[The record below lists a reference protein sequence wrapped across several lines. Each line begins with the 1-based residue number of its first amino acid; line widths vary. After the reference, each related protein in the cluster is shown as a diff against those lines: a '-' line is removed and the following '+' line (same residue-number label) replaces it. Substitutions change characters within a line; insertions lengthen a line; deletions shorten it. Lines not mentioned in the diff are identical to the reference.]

1 MTREI
6 MDERKKR
13 ILRVITD
20 DYIAS
25 AEPVGSR
32 TIARKY
38 DLGLSPATIR
48 NEMADLEE
56 EGYLQQPHTSAGRVP
71 SDRGYRY
78 YVDALMERR
87 RLRPEEVAAVKREM
101 VARERALHN
110 VIHQTARVLSQFTH
124 YPSLV
129 LTPDRYSAV
138 FKYVR
143 LLRLN
148 EGNVLVLMVTDTGQV
163 ENKVIECDPG
173 LSDSEFEHLSNM
185 LNERLHDHPVGAVKV
200 SLENE
205 IQVQM
210 QARDEL
216 FHQAMQALVEGSHL
230 DISEQVVT
238 DGAAQILNQPEFAGR
253 ERFLPLLKLL
263 EQEDS
268 LYHLLIDSS
277 GPERVK
283 VSIGQ
288 ENKER
293 AVRDCS
299 VVTAAYSVHDRPV
312 GIIGVL
318 GPTRMDYTKVFAV
331 VEFMAS
337 HLSAILSDLAGK

>member
-1 MTREI
+1 
-6 MDERKKR
+6 
-13 ILRVITD
+13 
-20 DYIAS
+20 
-25 AEPVGSR
+25 
-32 TIARKY
+32 
-38 DLGLSPATIR
+38 
-48 NEMADLEE
+48 
-56 EGYLQQPHTSAGRVP
+56 
-71 SDRGYRY
+71 
-78 YVDALMERR
+78 
-87 RLRPEEVAAVKREM
+87 
-101 VARERALHN
+101 
-110 VIHQTARVLSQFTH
+110 
-124 YPSLV
+124 
-129 LTPDRYSAV
+129 
-138 FKYVR
+138 
-143 LLRLN
+143 
-148 EGNVLVLMVTDTGQV
+148 
-163 ENKVIECDPG
+163 
-173 LSDSEFEHLSNM
+173 
-185 LNERLHDHPVGAVKV
+185 
-200 SLENE
+200 
-205 IQVQM
+205 
-210 QARDEL
+210 
-216 FHQAMQALVEGSHL
+216 
-230 DISEQVVT
+230 VT